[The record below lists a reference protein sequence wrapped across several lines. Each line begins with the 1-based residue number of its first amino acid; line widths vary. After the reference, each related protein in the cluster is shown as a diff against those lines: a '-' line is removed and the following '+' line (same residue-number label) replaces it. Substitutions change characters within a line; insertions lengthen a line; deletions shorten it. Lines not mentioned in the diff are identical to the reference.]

1 MLCYDSGMTI
11 DNFRHHSDDWSKVPR
26 PEALQPMIRLIPIE
40 GPMVQPDADLRMFVA
55 RAPAVQYVRVKPAL
69 SVGVAYVLWLLFGL
83 LGAHYFYIGK
93 PMIGVL
99 WLLTGGLLGIG
110 WIVDLFTLKGQ
121 VERANRY

>member
-1 MLCYDSGMTI
+1 MYDSFQ
-11 DNFRHHSDDWSKVPR
+11 NHSNDWSKVPR
-26 PEALQPMIRLIPIE
+26 PEALSPLPYVWSGPSRPAPIRLDQAYTFQVPIY
-40 GPMVQPDADLRMFVA
+40 ADDYR
-55 RAPAVQYVRVKPAL
+55 RAPVGAPL